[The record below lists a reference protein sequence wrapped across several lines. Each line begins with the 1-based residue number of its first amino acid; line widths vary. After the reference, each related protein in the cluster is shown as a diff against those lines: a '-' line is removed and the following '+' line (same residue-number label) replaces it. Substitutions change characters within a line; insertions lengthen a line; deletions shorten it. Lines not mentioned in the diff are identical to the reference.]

1 MFKKLPIELD
11 LDLNL
16 RMIIQEA
23 ISKLVCGKLGL
34 PDEFL
39 LRSAEYLPTYKKDFK
54 DEKSLN
60 NLYIRL
66 AAQNNYKVITSK
78 EIIESGATWQEVV
91 EFLLFSGSRKITT
104 KEFFN
109 TEYN

>member
-1 MFKKLPIELD
+1 MFSKLPIELD
-11 LDLNL
+11 LDLSL

-23 ISKLVCGKLGL
+23 ISKMVCKKLDL
-34 PDEFL
+34 PDSFL
-39 LRSAEYLPTYKKDFK
+39 LRSVEYLPTYKKDSR
-54 DEKSLN
+54 DEKALN

-91 EFLLFSGSRKITT
+91 EFLLFSGSRRIKT
-104 KEFFN
+104 KEFFD
-109 TEYN
+109 TEHY